1 MQVNIT
7 NDKCNIGFQ
16 AMYVNK
22 KRSLCR
28 GANWHYSELINFIKP
43 NVEQLADNVDIYIKP
58 KKFSNLGIDIIVSK
72 VTKSPLKRLF
82 GLIGYNVKQEIWPD
96 EILQNDSKADLIIDR
111 IKYAKQEYSRYK
123 DYENQTW

>member
-1 MQVNIT
+1 
-7 NDKCNIGFQ
+7 
-16 AMYVNK
+16 MYVNK